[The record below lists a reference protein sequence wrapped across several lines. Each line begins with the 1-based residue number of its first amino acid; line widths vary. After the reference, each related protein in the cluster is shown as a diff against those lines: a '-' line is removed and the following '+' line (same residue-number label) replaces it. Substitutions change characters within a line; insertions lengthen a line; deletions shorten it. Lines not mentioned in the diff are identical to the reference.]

1 MLNILF
7 IFVHRASFSFSS
19 NDNYSLP
26 SSDWILDNTSPLFNV
41 KSVLT
46 SDQIIY
52 DTPSLFQSTESL
64 DNNFSNVWTEKE
76 RTLLER
82 GLDVFGK
89 SYVCLSQ
96 YIGTKNPSQVKNY
109 LKSYPLDSLA
119 SVSSTNSLNCLDIAT
134 EDAVHNDTVE
144 VVISSDTAPE
154 PELPSNY
161 SLSSLSEEESLD
173 SDSYMGS
180 TTSTASESERQ
191 VEPARKSSPQ
201 TKKLYVKRKPKLVI
215 VDEDSDNEIDRRKQ
229 PVRKKPKLVSS
240 DSENLTKNHI
250 KRKIKQTQSDDMGNH
265 CTVNHSEPIVQQEEE
280 TDDVDYDNTNIIFKE
295 RKLSKY
301 HLMVKSGDR
310 VLPSGEQVV
319 SIELINFHFF
329 YPYIKK
335 SQFFRTIR
343 LLLLQSLYR
352 LLHLFL
358 FIDWFYS
365 QLSQLFFA
373 IWFCHTSF
381 CVILEP
387 YT

>member
-1 MLNILF
+1 M
-7 IFVHRASFSFSS
+7 
-19 NDNYSLP
+19 
-26 SSDWILDNTSPLFNV
+26 
-41 KSVLT
+41 
-46 SDQIIY
+46 
-52 DTPSLFQSTESL
+52 
-64 DNNFSNVWTEKE
+64 
-76 RTLLER
+76 
-82 GLDVFGK
+82 
-89 SYVCLSQ
+89 
-96 YIGTKNPSQVKNY
+96 
-109 LKSYPLDSLA
+109 
-119 SVSSTNSLNCLDIAT
+119 
-134 EDAVHNDTVE
+134 
-144 VVISSDTAPE
+144 
-154 PELPSNY
+154 
-161 SLSSLSEEESLD
+161 
-173 SDSYMGS
+173 
-180 TTSTASESERQ
+180 
-191 VEPARKSSPQ
+191 
-201 TKKLYVKRKPKLVI
+201 I

-343 LLLLQSLYR
+343 LLLLQSLYL

-373 IWFCHTSF
+373 I
-381 CVILEP
+381 
-387 YT
+387 